1 MYLNFGVP
9 LALTIIGIGFVALM
23 FGLQKLLAP
32 QNPYDRKLIPYECGE
47 PPTGRAWINF
57 NVRFYLIALIFVVFE
72 VEVAFV
78 YPVAAVYLD
87 WVRSGRRWYALSEI
101 LVFLLILFVGLVYVW
116 VNHDL
121 GGVNRVPVETVGF
134 FLMPLLTTLPE
145 HVLSTI
151 PDAIQKRLRHSA
163 RATVLED

>member
-1 MYLNFGVP
+1 MYFQFGVP
-9 LALTIIGIGFVALM
+9 LALTVIGIVFVAAM

-32 QNPYDRKLIPYECGE
+32 SNPYARKLTPYECGE

-87 WVRSGRRWYALSEI
+87 WVKSGRAMYALSEVLI
-101 LVFLLILFVGLVYVW
+101 FLTILFVGLIYVW
-116 VNHDL
+116 VKHDL
-121 GGVNRVPVETVGF
+121 EWVKKVPE
-134 FLMPLLTTLPE
+134 
-145 HVLSTI
+145 
-151 PDAIQKRLRHSA
+151 
-163 RATVLED
+163 